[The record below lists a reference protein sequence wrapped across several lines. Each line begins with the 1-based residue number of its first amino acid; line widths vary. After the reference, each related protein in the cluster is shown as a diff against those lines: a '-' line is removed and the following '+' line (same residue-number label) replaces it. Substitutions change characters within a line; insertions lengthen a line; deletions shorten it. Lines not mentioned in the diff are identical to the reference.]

1 MIQFEK
7 IMNDQIHLSFS
18 EEELDKLLL
27 LLEKHC
33 SEDEQTKRLD
43 ALSFVFQKRKR
54 VDRKLPVHLHRH
66 L

>member
-7 IMNDQIHLSFS
+7 IMNDRIHLSFS

-33 SEDEQTKRLD
+33 PEDEQTKRLD

-54 VDRKLPVHLHRH
+54 VDRK
-66 L
+66 